1 MDNADKMTDKPE
13 PKNRQ
18 NTSKFATRV
27 DKRDLIA
34 VKIDDKTTVYVKAG
48 SNVNA
53 VKAKWKKVME
63 KNKKVA
69 TLGYVKN
76 KSK

>member
-1 MDNADKMTDKPE
+1 MTDKPE